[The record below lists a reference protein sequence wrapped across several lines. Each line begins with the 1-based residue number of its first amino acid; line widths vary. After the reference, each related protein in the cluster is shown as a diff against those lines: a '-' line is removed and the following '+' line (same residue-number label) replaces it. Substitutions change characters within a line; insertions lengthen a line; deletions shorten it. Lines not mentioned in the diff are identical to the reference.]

1 MEKKIK
7 HLDNELEENE
17 LLKKELEYL
26 NATRKA
32 KLFWNITFFLGIL
45 IMSVVVG
52 LLSFGKELD
61 FSKLLHETTSLFEV
75 IATLIISFAS
85 GTITSFLKFG
95 AKDKKEKVK
104 LREFVK
110 DTYLS
115 KLDASILNPQTLTA
129 KQ

>member
-1 MEKKIK
+1 MDENIKNLERKI
-7 HLDNELEENE
+7 EESE
-17 LLKKELEYL
+17 LLKKELNYL

-75 IATLIISFAS
+75 IVTLVISFAS
-85 GTITSFLKFG
+85 GTITSFLNFG
-95 AKDKKEKVK
+95 EKGKKEKVK
-104 LREFVK
+104 LRELVK

-115 KLDASILNPQTLTA
+115 KLDASILNPQTSTA